1 METSRHFQAGRGPA
15 CVETLC
21 YSGLAHQVEMPV
33 FSLLSMQEG
42 QEADLALLPGTLACV
57 F

>member
-1 METSRHFQAGRGPA
+1 MLGR
-15 CVETLC
+15 LC
-21 YSGLAHQVEMPV
+21 YGGLAHWVEMPV

-42 QEADLALLPGTLACV
+42 QEADLAFLPGTLACV